1 MKRARSLLLALG
13 AVLLM
18 AAASDPAERLADPVQ
33 EARARALFQEV
44 RCLVCQNESIDDSSA
59 ELALDLRKVVREQ
72 VAAGRTDPEIRDF
85 LVDRYGEF
93 VLLKPAFSLANL
105 ALWLTPLLVGLIGL
119 ALLAARL
126 RSRPAEPALS
136 PDEEARLAEL
146 TQSREN

>member
-33 EARARALFQEV
+33 EARARTLFQEV

-126 RSRPAEPALS
+126 RARPAEPALS

-146 TQSREN
+146 TQSRED